1 MASILVYAEL
11 NEGKVATTSLELMAK
26 ARELGDVYAVALGSG
41 AKAAAAV
48 LGKHGAKAVH
58 VNEDAAFDDY
68 IAEPATEALASRHEK
83 EKPDLILFGFTSDSR
98 EVAGRLA
105 ARLGSGLISNASDVV
120 AKDGGFVAKVPYFG
134 GAKVASMKANGK
146 PAIVL
151 IRPKS
156 FEASAKGGTAEMKQ
170 LDLKVGDA
178 SKRAHI
184 TERVV
189 EASEKVKLEEARVV
203 ISGGRGMGGPQNFPL
218 LEDLASALGGA
229 VGASRAVVDAGWV
242 PYSMQVGQTGKSVRP
257 GVYIAVGI
265 SGAMQHTVGMKTS
278 KVIIAINKDA
288 EAPIMKMADLGV
300 VGDALKIL
308 PALSVLFGFD
318 RGGEGRQDL
327 QRVAHDTEVGHL
339 HDRCLGV
346 LVDRDDDLGRLHA
359 DCVLHGTRDADGDVD
374 ARPDRLARL
383 PDLHGVRHPAR
394 VDHRAAGSHSATQGA
409 REVLEERKVLRTAH
423 AAAAADHHAGVFE
436 LDLLGSFD
444 DALGHVRALRP

>member
-11 NEGKVATTSLELMAK
+11 SEGKLTSTSLELMAK

-41 AKAAAAV
+41 AKAAAAT

-58 VNEDAAFDDY
+58 VSDDPAFDDY
-68 IAEPATEALASRHEK
+68 IAEPATDAIAALYEK
-83 EKPDLILFGFTSDSR
+83 EKPDAILFGFTSDSR

-105 ARLGSGLISNASDVV
+105 ARLGVGLISNASDLEMQ
-120 AKDGGFVAKVPYFG
+120 GGAFVAKVPYFG
-134 GAKVASMKANGK
+134 GAKLASMKANAS

-156 FEASAKGGTAEMKQ
+156 FEASETGGTAEVKA
-170 LDLKVGDA
+170 LEVAVADS

-184 TERVV
+184 TERVA
-189 EASEKVKLEEARVV
+189 EASEKVKLEDARVV
-203 ISGGRGMGGPQNFPL
+203 ISGGRGMGGPQNFPM
-218 LEDLASALGGA
+218 LEDLAAALGGA

-300 VGDALKIL
+300 VGDALKIV
-308 PALSVLFGFD
+308 PAL
-318 RGGEGRQDL
+318 
-327 QRVAHDTEVGHL
+327 T
-339 HDRCLGV
+339 
-346 LVDRDDDLGRLHA
+346 
-359 DCVLHGTRDADGDVD
+359 
-374 ARPDRLARL
+374 
-383 PDLHGVRHPAR
+383 
-394 VDHRAAGSHSATQGA
+394 AAIQKKKNG
-409 REVLEERKVLRTAH
+409 
-423 AAAAADHHAGVFE
+423 
-436 LDLLGSFD
+436 
-444 DALGHVRALRP
+444 

>member
-1 MASILVYAEL
+1 LASILVYAEL
-11 NEGKVATTSLELMAK
+11 NEGKLASTSLELMTK
-26 ARELGDVYAVALGSG
+26 ARELGDVYAVALGTG
-41 AKAAAAV
+41 AKNAAAT
-48 LGKHGAKAVH
+48 LGMHGAKAVH
-58 VNEDAAFDDY
+58 VSEDKAFDDY
-68 IAEPATEALASRHEK
+68 IAEPATDAVAALYEK
-83 EKPDLILFGFTSDSR
+83 EKPDAILFGFTPDSR

-105 ARLGSGLISNASDVV
+105 ARLGTGLISNASDLD
-120 AKDGGFVAKVPYFG
+120 AQDGGFVAKVPYFG

-156 FEASAKGGTAEMKQ
+156 VEASETGGTAEVKV
-170 LDLKVGDA
+170 LDAAVADG

-189 EASEKVKLEEARVV
+189 EASEKIKLEDARIV
-203 ISGGRGMGGPQNFPL
+203 ISGGRGMGGPQNFPM

-300 VGDALKIL
+300 VGDALKIV
-308 PALSVLFGFD
+308 PAL
-318 RGGEGRQDL
+318 
-327 QRVAHDTEVGHL
+327 T
-339 HDRCLGV
+339 
-346 LVDRDDDLGRLHA
+346 
-359 DCVLHGTRDADGDVD
+359 
-374 ARPDRLARL
+374 
-383 PDLHGVRHPAR
+383 
-394 VDHRAAGSHSATQGA
+394 AAVKKKKNG
-409 REVLEERKVLRTAH
+409 
-423 AAAAADHHAGVFE
+423 
-436 LDLLGSFD
+436 
-444 DALGHVRALRP
+444 

>member
-11 NEGKVATTSLELMAK
+11 SGGKVATTSLELMSM
-26 ARELGDVYAVALGSG
+26 ARELGDVYAVALGTG
-41 AKAAAAV
+41 AKEAAAS
-48 LGKHGAKAVH
+48 LGKHGAKVVH
-58 VNEDAAFDDY
+58 VNEDKAFDDY
-68 IAEPATEALASRHEK
+68 IAEPATDAIAALYEK
-83 EKPDLILFGFTSDSR
+83 EKPDLILFGFTPDSR

-105 ARLGSGLISNASDVV
+105 ARLGTGLISNASDVTSN
-120 AKDGGFVAKVPYFG
+120 GGSFVAKVPYFG

-151 IRPKS
+151 VRPKS
-156 FEASAKGGTAEMKQ
+156 FEVSESGGAAEVKQ
-170 LDLKVGDA
+170 LDVALADG

-300 VGDALKIL
+300 VGDALKIV
-308 PALSVLFGFD
+308 PALTAAVK
-318 RGGEGRQDL
+318 
-327 QRVAHDTEVGHL
+327 
-339 HDRCLGV
+339 
-346 LVDRDDDLGRLHA
+346 
-359 DCVLHGTRDADGDVD
+359 
-374 ARPDRLARL
+374 ARKN
-383 PDLHGVRHPAR
+383 G
-394 VDHRAAGSHSATQGA
+394 
-409 REVLEERKVLRTAH
+409 
-423 AAAAADHHAGVFE
+423 
-436 LDLLGSFD
+436 
-444 DALGHVRALRP
+444 

>member
-11 NEGKVATTSLELMAK
+11 SGGKVATTSLELMTR
-26 ARELGDVYAVALGSG
+26 ARELGDLYAVALGTG
-41 AKAAAAV
+41 AKAAAAS
-48 LGKHGAKAVH
+48 LGKHGAKVVH
-58 VNEDAAFDDY
+58 VNEDKAFDDY
-68 IAEPATEALASRHEK
+68 IAEPATDAIASLYEK
-83 EKPDLILFGFTSDSR
+83 EKPDLILFGFTPDSR

-105 ARLGSGLISNASDVV
+105 ARLATGLISNASDVTSS
-120 AKDGGFVAKVPYFG
+120 GGSFVAKVPYFG

-151 IRPKS
+151 VRPKS
-156 FEASAKGGTAEMKQ
+156 FEASESGGAAEVKQ
-170 LDLKVGDA
+170 LDVAVADG

-300 VGDALKIL
+300 VGDALKIV
-308 PALSVLFGFD
+308 PAL
-318 RGGEGRQDL
+318 
-327 QRVAHDTEVGHL
+327 T
-339 HDRCLGV
+339 
-346 LVDRDDDLGRLHA
+346 
-359 DCVLHGTRDADGDVD
+359 
-374 ARPDRLARL
+374 
-383 PDLHGVRHPAR
+383 
-394 VDHRAAGSHSATQGA
+394 AAVKAKKNG
-409 REVLEERKVLRTAH
+409 
-423 AAAAADHHAGVFE
+423 
-436 LDLLGSFD
+436 
-444 DALGHVRALRP
+444 

>member
-1 MASILVYAEL
+1 MASLLVYAEL
-11 NEGKVATTSLELMAK
+11 SQGKLASTSLELIAK

-41 AKAAAAV
+41 AKAAAAT
-48 LGKHGAKAVH
+48 LGKHGAKVIH

-68 IAEPATEALASRHEK
+68 IAEPATEAIASLIEK
-83 EKPDLILFGFTSDSR
+83 EKPDLILFGFTPDSR

-105 ARLGSGLISNASDVV
+105 ARLGSGLIANASDIV
-120 AKDGGFVAKVPYFG
+120 AEGGGFVAKVPYFG

-146 PAIVL
+146 PAMVL

-156 FEASAKGGTAEMKQ
+156 FEASEKPAAGDVQQ
-170 LDLKVGDA
+170 LEAAITDG

-184 TERVV
+184 AERVA
-189 EASEKVKLEEARVV
+189 EASEKVKLEDARIV

-300 VGDALKIL
+300 VGDALKIV
-308 PALSVLFGFD
+308 PAL
-318 RGGEGRQDL
+318 
-327 QRVAHDTEVGHL
+327 T
-339 HDRCLGV
+339 
-346 LVDRDDDLGRLHA
+346 
-359 DCVLHGTRDADGDVD
+359 
-374 ARPDRLARL
+374 
-383 PDLHGVRHPAR
+383 
-394 VDHRAAGSHSATQGA
+394 AAVKAKKNG
-409 REVLEERKVLRTAH
+409 
-423 AAAAADHHAGVFE
+423 
-436 LDLLGSFD
+436 
-444 DALGHVRALRP
+444 

>member
-1 MASILVYAEL
+1 LASLLVYAEL
-11 NEGKVATTSLELMAK
+11 SQGKLASTSLELMAK

-41 AKAAAAV
+41 AKAAAAT
-48 LGKHGAKAVH
+48 LGKHGAKVIH

-68 IAEPATEALASRHEK
+68 IAEPATEAIASLIEK
-83 EKPDLILFGFTSDSR
+83 EKPDLILFGFTPDSR

-105 ARLGSGLISNASDVV
+105 ARLGSGLIANASDIV
-120 AKDGGFVAKVPYFG
+120 AEGGGFVAKVPYFG

-146 PAIVL
+146 PAMVL

-156 FEASAKGGTAEMKQ
+156 FEASEKPAAGDVQQ
-170 LDLKVGDA
+170 LEAAITDG

-184 TERVV
+184 AERVA
-189 EASEKVKLEEARVV
+189 EASEKVKLEDARIV

-300 VGDALKIL
+300 VGDALKIV
-308 PALSVLFGFD
+308 PAL
-318 RGGEGRQDL
+318 
-327 QRVAHDTEVGHL
+327 T
-339 HDRCLGV
+339 
-346 LVDRDDDLGRLHA
+346 
-359 DCVLHGTRDADGDVD
+359 
-374 ARPDRLARL
+374 
-383 PDLHGVRHPAR
+383 
-394 VDHRAAGSHSATQGA
+394 AAVKAKKNG
-409 REVLEERKVLRTAH
+409 
-423 AAAAADHHAGVFE
+423 
-436 LDLLGSFD
+436 
-444 DALGHVRALRP
+444 